1 MDFKDYSPE
10 RAINTLNNSLI
21 ERMKMDDAIFDIGP
35 KYPQNS
41 RILPKNSIYLNN
53 GKKGAIK
60 KNNFYNFI
68 RGKLDFDQNIN
79 INRTQI
85 KNSRNQFINETQ
97 FDNFDEFNNHTI
109 FFNNSYIKVVH
120 PLLNEEHKNR
130 IETITIRSSKLR
142 KKKGFLNK
150 SQIMPQKKY
159 NAELILYLYPEN
171 NYIKLRSELNNKKIY
186 L

>member
-41 RILPKNSIYLNN
+41 RILSKNSIYLNN
-53 GKKGAIK
+53 EKKEAIK
-60 KNNFYNFI
+60 KNNFFNFI

-79 INRTQI
+79 VNRTQI

-120 PLLNEEHKNR
+120 PLLNEELKNR
-130 IETITIRSSKLR
+130 IETITIRSSNLR
-142 KKKGFLNK
+142 EKRDF
-150 SQIMPQKKY
+150 
-159 NAELILYLYPEN
+159 
-171 NYIKLRSELNNKKIY
+171 
-186 L
+186 

>member
-10 RAINTLNNSLI
+10 RAINALNNSLI

-79 INRTQI
+79 VNRTQI

-97 FDNFDEFNNHTI
+97 FDNFNKFNNHTI
-109 FFNNSYIKVVH
+109 F
-120 PLLNEEHKNR
+120 
-130 IETITIRSSKLR
+130 
-142 KKKGFLNK
+142 
-150 SQIMPQKKY
+150 
-159 NAELILYLYPEN
+159 LI
-171 NYIKLRSELNNKKIY
+171 IAI
-186 L
+186 